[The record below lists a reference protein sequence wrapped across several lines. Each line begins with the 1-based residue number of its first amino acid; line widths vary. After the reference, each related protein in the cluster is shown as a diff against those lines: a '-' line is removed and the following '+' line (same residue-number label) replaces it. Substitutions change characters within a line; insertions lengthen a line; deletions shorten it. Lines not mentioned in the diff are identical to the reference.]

1 MSELDH
7 DPDDLAGTE
16 LLARA
21 RRAYEPGEAREL
33 RMKQKIDASIAA
45 AAIASAAGS
54 TQATGASM
62 AATVKTSLGL
72 LAAVTVVASGLW
84 LAQPQARE
92 ARSTE
97 ARSTDASAAGATEVA
112 SPAVRVE
119 PTLAAVE
126 EPVPLAEAI
135 EGGASARPATP
146 ASDVRPTEPAPRE
159 PASRAPA
166 PTETASRETAPTE
179 AAPTEAAPASDIAP
193 VIAPPAD
200 PLDRELELLDE
211 ADRALARGD
220 ASGALRTL
228 ETHARE
234 HPTGALAAEREVRR
248 VLALCAAGR
257 TDEARQRYA
266 LLDRSHVGSTI
277 AARLRASCAAP
288 P

>member
-62 AATVKTSLGL
+62 AGTVKTSLGL

-97 ARSTDASAAGATEVA
+97 ARSTSAAGATEVA

-126 EPVPLAEAI
+126 EPVPSAEAI
-135 EGGASARPATP
+135 EDGASARPATP
-146 ASDVRPTEPAPRE
+146 ASAVRPTEPAPRE
-159 PASRAPA
+159 PAPREPA

-234 HPTGALAAEREVRR
+234 HPTGALVAEREVRR

-277 AARLRASCAAP
+277 AARLRASCASP